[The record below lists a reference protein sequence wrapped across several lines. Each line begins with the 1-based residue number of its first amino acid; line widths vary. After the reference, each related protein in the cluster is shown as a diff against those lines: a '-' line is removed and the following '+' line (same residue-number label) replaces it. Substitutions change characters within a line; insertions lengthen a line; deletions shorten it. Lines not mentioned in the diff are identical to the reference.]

1 MPHLDSKSSE
11 LEPRAEK
18 SRAQLAVAVVLSP
31 EAGDMEAHAIAAAL
45 ASFRAVAV
53 VPSDAEV
60 AGGQVMTLGALVP
73 SADLY
78 TTVPPPCASRGT

>member
-1 MPHLDSKSSE
+1 
-11 LEPRAEK
+11 
-18 SRAQLAVAVVLSP
+18 
-31 EAGDMEAHAIAAAL
+31 MEAHAIAAAL
-45 ASFRAVAV
+45 ASFRAVVV

-78 TTVPPPCASRGT
+78 TTVSPPCASRGT